1 MIQRIQSV
9 YLLLGALCL
18 ASLAF
23 VDDIWLSQAAESQAW
38 YVPTVALIGIAT
50 VLAALIAIFLYK
62 NRSQQLKLIVAVQIM
77 TLAFLVIL
85 FGGQI
90 LVGDFTLFEGGT
102 ADVAMIIAL
111 ILPIAAYI
119 FFYLARRGVRR
130 DINLVKSM
138 DRLR

>member
-23 VDDIWLSQAAESQAW
+23 VDEIWVSQAGESQAW
-38 YVPTVALIGIAT
+38 YVPAVAIVGAAT
-50 VLAALIAIFLYK
+50 VIAALIAIFLYK
-62 NRSQQLKLIVAVQIM
+62 DRSTQIKLIVAVQMM
-77 TLAFLVIL
+77 TLAFLIIL

-102 ADVAMIIAL
+102 VDVAMVLAL
-111 ILPIAAYI
+111 LLPVSAYV
-119 FFYLARRGVRR
+119 FFYVARRGVRR
-130 DINLVKSM
+130 DIILVKSM

>member
-38 YVPTVALIGIAT
+38 YVPTVTLFGIAT

-62 NRSQQLKLIVAVQIM
+62 NRSQQLKLIVAVQMM

>member
-18 ASLAF
+18 TSLAL
-23 VDDIWLSQAAESQAW
+23 VDDIWLSQAAELQAW
-38 YVPTVALIGIAT
+38 YVPAVAIVGIAT
-50 VLAALIAIFLYK
+50 VIAALTAIFLYK
-62 NRSQQLKLIVAVQIM
+62 DRSRQLKFIVAVQLM

-90 LVGDFTLFEGGT
+90 LVGDFTLLEGGT

-111 ILPIAAYI
+111 VLPLAAYI

-130 DINLVKSM
+130 DINLVKSI